1 MPDVITILTKDP
13 KSVPTTTAWLAAL
26 ALVTML
32 IESNFI
38 EIADIAWLGFPI
50 WVPGTPFYGQ
60 WYRAL
65 ASLCTMGTLSF
76 STLISVYFIASTA
89 IPYELAVGRAIFLWH
104 MLLGTVGVLG
114 VCAIGGVVPGR
125 GYPDFYFPGAAL
137 AHYIETL
144 HLCYAPDYVVSIMG
158 VRHVKM
164 KHVPLFHMGYGIFM
178 DNRWINMG
186 LLIGYAVGHFVHSN
200 FKLFPWL
207 ENPYLALA
215 AMAEEDNPR
224 APAAPRREAPAAAV
238 DDPAATREEGPVA
251 LKVGDA
257 VTFAFPD
264 TSANAPL
271 TGKRGVV
278 EALPGGGDFPDRY
291 VVFLA
296 ATADSGQRRL
306 AVKREHLEF
315 FARGL

>member
-1 MPDVITILTKDP
+1 M
-13 KSVPTTTAWLAAL
+13 
-26 ALVTML
+26 
-32 IESNFI
+32 
-38 EIADIAWLGFPI
+38 
-50 WVPGTPFYGQ
+50 WV
-60 WYRAL
+60 
-65 ASLCTMGTLSF
+65 
-76 STLISVYFIASTA
+76 
-89 IPYELAVGRAIFLWH
+89 
-104 MLLGTVGVLG
+104 
-114 VCAIGGVVPGR
+114 
-125 GYPDFYFPGAAL
+125 
-137 AHYIETL
+137 
-144 HLCYAPDYVVSIMG
+144 
-158 VRHVKM
+158 
-164 KHVPLFHMGYGIFM
+164 
-178 DNRWINMG
+178 
-186 LLIGYAVGHFVHSN
+186 LIGYVVGHFVHSN

-207 ENPYLALA
+207 ENPFLALA

-224 APAAPRREAPAAAV
+224 RAAAPRREAPAAAV
-238 DDPAATREEGPVA
+238 DDPAATRAEGTVA

>member
-1 MPDVITILTKDP
+1 MYTYTINPRYLYT
-13 KSVPTTTAWLAAL
+13 
-26 ALVTML
+26 
-32 IESNFI
+32 
-38 EIADIAWLGFPI
+38 
-50 WVPGTPFYGQ
+50 Y
-60 WYRAL
+60 
-65 ASLCTMGTLSF
+65 
-76 STLISVYFIASTA
+76 
-89 IPYELAVGRAIFLWH
+89 
-104 MLLGTVGVLG
+104 
-114 VCAIGGVVPGR
+114 
-125 GYPDFYFPGAAL
+125 
-137 AHYIETL
+137 
-144 HLCYAPDYVVSIMG
+144 YASIMG

-178 DNRWINMG
+178 DNRWVNMG
-186 LLIGYAVGHFVHSN
+186 LLIGYVVGHFVHSN

-207 ENPYLALA
+207 EDPYLALA
-215 AMAEEDNPR
+215 ALAEEDNR
-224 APAAPRREAPAAAV
+224 GAPAAAA
-238 DDPAATREEGPVA
+238 DDPAATRAEGPVA
-251 LKVGDA
+251 LKIGDA

>member
-1 MPDVITILTKDP
+1 MPDVVTILTKDP
-13 KSVPTTTAWLAAL
+13 KTVPTTAAWLAAL
-26 ALVTML
+26 ALVT
-32 IESNFI
+32 
-38 EIADIAWLGFPI
+38 
-50 WVPGTPFYGQ
+50 V
-60 WYRAL
+60 
-65 ASLCTMGTLSF
+65 
-76 STLISVYFIASTA
+76 
-89 IPYELAVGRAIFLWH
+89 
-104 MLLGTVGVLG
+104 
-114 VCAIGGVVPGR
+114 
-125 GYPDFYFPGAAL
+125 
-137 AHYIETL
+137 
-144 HLCYAPDYVVSIMG
+144 
-158 VRHVKM
+158 
-164 KHVPLFHMGYGIFM
+164 
-178 DNRWINMG
+178 
-186 LLIGYAVGHFVHSN
+186 
-200 FKLFPWL
+200 
-207 ENPYLALA
+207 LA

>member
-1 MPDVITILTKDP
+1 M
-13 KSVPTTTAWLAAL
+13 
-26 ALVTML
+26 
-32 IESNFI
+32 
-38 EIADIAWLGFPI
+38 
-50 WVPGTPFYGQ
+50 
-60 WYRAL
+60 
-65 ASLCTMGTLSF
+65 
-76 STLISVYFIASTA
+76 
-89 IPYELAVGRAIFLWH
+89 
-104 MLLGTVGVLG
+104 
-114 VCAIGGVVPGR
+114 
-125 GYPDFYFPGAAL
+125 
-137 AHYIETL
+137 
-144 HLCYAPDYVVSIMG
+144 
-158 VRHVKM
+158 
-164 KHVPLFHMGYGIFM
+164 
-178 DNRWINMG
+178 
-186 LLIGYAVGHFVHSN
+186 
-200 FKLFPWL
+200 
-207 ENPYLALA
+207 ALA
-215 AMAEEDNPR
+215 AMVEDDPGAAGAPR
-224 APAAPRREAPAAAV
+224 REAAAAPRREAPAAAA

>member
-1 MPDVITILTKDP
+1 MYTYTINPRYLYT
-13 KSVPTTTAWLAAL
+13 
-26 ALVTML
+26 
-32 IESNFI
+32 
-38 EIADIAWLGFPI
+38 
-50 WVPGTPFYGQ
+50 Y
-60 WYRAL
+60 
-65 ASLCTMGTLSF
+65 
-76 STLISVYFIASTA
+76 
-89 IPYELAVGRAIFLWH
+89 
-104 MLLGTVGVLG
+104 
-114 VCAIGGVVPGR
+114 
-125 GYPDFYFPGAAL
+125 
-137 AHYIETL
+137 
-144 HLCYAPDYVVSIMG
+144 YASIMG

-178 DNRWINMG
+178 DNRWVNMG
-186 LLIGYAVGHFVHSN
+186 LLIGYVVGHFVYSN
-200 FKLFPWL
+200 FRLFPWL

-215 AMAEEDNPR
+215 ALAEEDNR
-224 APAAPRREAPAAAV
+224 GAPAAAPRREAPAAAA
-238 DDPAATREEGPVA
+238 DDPAATRAEGPVA
-251 LKVGDA
+251 LKIGDA

>member
-1 MPDVITILTKDP
+1 M
-13 KSVPTTTAWLAAL
+13 
-26 ALVTML
+26 
-32 IESNFI
+32 
-38 EIADIAWLGFPI
+38 
-50 WVPGTPFYGQ
+50 
-60 WYRAL
+60 
-65 ASLCTMGTLSF
+65 
-76 STLISVYFIASTA
+76 
-89 IPYELAVGRAIFLWH
+89 
-104 MLLGTVGVLG
+104 
-114 VCAIGGVVPGR
+114 
-125 GYPDFYFPGAAL
+125 
-137 AHYIETL
+137 
-144 HLCYAPDYVVSIMG
+144 
-158 VRHVKM
+158 
-164 KHVPLFHMGYGIFM
+164 
-178 DNRWINMG
+178 
-186 LLIGYAVGHFVHSN
+186 HSN

-215 AMAEEDNPR
+215 ALTEEDNPGAAAAAPR
-224 APAAPRREAPAAAV
+224 REAPAAPRREAPAAPRREAPAAAV
-238 DDPAATREEGPVA
+238 DDPAATRAEGTVA

>member
-1 MPDVITILTKDP
+1 M
-13 KSVPTTTAWLAAL
+13 
-26 ALVTML
+26 
-32 IESNFI
+32 
-38 EIADIAWLGFPI
+38 
-50 WVPGTPFYGQ
+50 
-60 WYRAL
+60 
-65 ASLCTMGTLSF
+65 
-76 STLISVYFIASTA
+76 
-89 IPYELAVGRAIFLWH
+89 
-104 MLLGTVGVLG
+104 
-114 VCAIGGVVPGR
+114 
-125 GYPDFYFPGAAL
+125 
-137 AHYIETL
+137 
-144 HLCYAPDYVVSIMG
+144 
-158 VRHVKM
+158 
-164 KHVPLFHMGYGIFM
+164 
-178 DNRWINMG
+178 
-186 LLIGYAVGHFVHSN
+186 
-200 FKLFPWL
+200 
-207 ENPYLALA
+207 ALA

-251 LKVGDA
+251 LKVGD